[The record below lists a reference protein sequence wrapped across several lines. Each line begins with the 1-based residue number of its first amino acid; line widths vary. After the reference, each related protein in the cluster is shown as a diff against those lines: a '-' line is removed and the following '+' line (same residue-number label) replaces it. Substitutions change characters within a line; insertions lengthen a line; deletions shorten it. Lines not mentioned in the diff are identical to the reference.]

1 MRNRQRTRTVLLAL
15 AASVALFWGAV
26 DIVGVPATRLARQ
39 LVWVTLG
46 VVMLVATAA
55 LAGWLRVVVSATLS
69 GLAIAVAAL
78 LLARTRAHALAFSRR
93 RWWRPRI
100 LWPLCESTWTR
111 EAQDLGVKSTPFVL
125 SDGTRRRIQLLLPFS
140 TSL

>member
-26 DIVGVPATRLARQ
+26 DIVGVPATRLAGQ

-55 LAGWLRVVVSATLS
+55 FAGWLLS
-69 GLAIAVAAL
+69 K
-78 LLARTRAHALAFSRR
+78 
-93 RWWRPRI
+93 RPR
-100 LWPLCESTWTR
+100 SGR
-111 EAQDLGVKSTPFVL
+111 NSV
-125 SDGTRRRIQLLLPFS
+125 DG
-140 TSL
+140 

>member
-26 DIVGVPATRLARQ
+26 DIVGVPATRLVGQ

-55 LAGWLRVVVSATLS
+55 FAGWLLS
-69 GLAIAVAAL
+69 K
-78 LLARTRAHALAFSRR
+78 
-93 RWWRPRI
+93 RPR
-100 LWPLCESTWTR
+100 SGR
-111 EAQDLGVKSTPFVL
+111 HSV
-125 SDGTRRRIQLLLPFS
+125 DG
-140 TSL
+140 

>member
-26 DIVGVPATRLARQ
+26 DIVGVPATRLAGQ

-55 LAGWLRVVVSATLS
+55 FAGWLLS
-69 GLAIAVAAL
+69 Q
-78 LLARTRAHALAFSRR
+78 
-93 RWWRPRI
+93 RPR
-100 LWPLCESTWTR
+100 SGR
-111 EAQDLGVKSTPFVL
+111 HSV
-125 SDGTRRRIQLLLPFS
+125 DG
-140 TSL
+140 